1 MRQEGDSA
9 HRGACRLTGVRQC
22 PRPPRGVMPRQTS
35 GGREGYINTA
45 KAGGSLP
52 WEGQQALFCC
62 VTCVSLQ
69 FVGQRRRQFAQG
81 GCVRLCL
88 RPESLYP
95 GIGRSKRRRQVP
107 VVLGFRPSPHHLKT
121 GVAEVGFWQ
130 RRGIFFF
137 FFFLVQRDKNKYSDQ
152 ELCPASPCV
161 EGIQSQVGTIPTGCS
176 QGGIATDPHGW
187 MCACSADSTERTVR
201 TSACP
206 SLPGAAG
213 SSARGPPPYSIVSS
227 HQLTSKYFLK
237 PR

>member
-121 GVAEVGFWQ
+121 GVAEVGFG
-130 RRGIFFF
+130 REEEFFF
-137 FFFLVQRDKNKYSDQ
+137 FFFFFWCKGIRINTRIKNYAQHPLVWKESNLR
-152 ELCPASPCV
+152 LAP
-161 EGIQSQVGTIPTGCS
+161 
-176 QGGIATDPHGW
+176 
-187 MCACSADSTERTVR
+187 
-201 TSACP
+201 
-206 SLPGAAG
+206 LPLDVPRAG
-213 SSARGPPPYSIVSS
+213 
-227 HQLTSKYFLK
+227 
-237 PR
+237 